1 MLWYKVQKLLIE
13 KNMSI
18 NQLSLKM
25 GLSKNNRT
33 MYQLRDGKIKKPSFE
48 LMCKI
53 ADALD
58 VSLDYFRKRDDQMTT
73 KLRELRLKKG
83 LSQKAVAEKL
93 QISPSMLAMMELGDR
108 RGGDSTKVKLAN
120 FYGVSVESL
129 FLQIYHT

>member
-25 GLSKNNRT
+25 GLSENNRT

-58 VSLDYFRKRDDQMTT
+58 VSLDYFRKRDD
-73 KLRELRLKKG
+73 
-83 LSQKAVAEKL
+83 
-93 QISPSMLAMMELGDR
+93 
-108 RGGDSTKVKLAN
+108 
-120 FYGVSVESL
+120 
-129 FLQIYHT
+129 